1 MNNDH
6 KVWLITGASSGL
18 GKALAEAA
26 IANGDRV
33 VVTARRLDRL
43 QALAKGQED
52 RVLPLAVD
60 VTDAAARDKAVA
72 DTLARFGRIDVLANL
87 AGRGVAAKATVA
99 I

>member
-43 QALAKGQED
+43 
-52 RVLPLAVD
+52 
-60 VTDAAARDKAVA
+60 
-72 DTLARFGRIDVLANL
+72 
-87 AGRGVAAKATVA
+87 
-99 I
+99 

>member
-52 RVLPLAVD
+52 RVLPWRWTSRMPPRAIRRSPIRWRDSAASTCWPTWPGAV
-60 VTDAAARDKAVA
+60 
-72 DTLARFGRIDVLANL
+72 
-87 AGRGVAAKATVA
+87 
-99 I
+99 